1 MSKPHTSGIFI
12 EFLVHKNY
20 KNRLTHTSLMTQG
33 IIDKDLYKGTY
44 VITDN
49 PYKGTDIALKSTI
62 DLLPGVANI

>member
-1 MSKPHTSGIFI
+1 
-12 EFLVHKNY
+12 
-20 KNRLTHTSLMTQG
+20 MTQG